1 MLYLSTIF
9 VFSLFSSAFSKYDL
23 TEKRDTEYGFDGTLQ
38 LTSED
43 VQSYGLSL
51 QKLALSVYLDK
62 DEYLRVKIT
71 DADNSRYEIP
81 ESVIQRPKI
90 GPALVDRKYGIEVT
104 ESPFAFKVM
113 RNEDKQCIFSF
124 ASNFT
129 FKDQFIQFSSLIDS
143 SATTFGLGES
153 TRLQQHLTS
162 GTTYTLWARDEP
174 AAVRDTNLY
183 GSYPVYW
190 QMLNGQAHGA
200 MLFNSN
206 GMDIDLEDNTI
217 RYTVIGGV
225 VDLYV
230 FVGPTP
236 TDVSKQYTSVVGR
249 PALMPYWSLGFH
261 NCKWG

>member
-1 MLYLSTIF
+1 MLFTIF
-9 VFSLFSSAFSKYDL
+9 LFTIFSSGFSSYDL
-23 TEKRDTEYGFDGTLQ
+23 IDRQSTAYGFDGTLQ
-38 LTSED
+38 LASED

-51 QKLALSVYLDK
+51 TKLALSVYMDRE
-62 DEYLRVKIT
+62 EYVRVKIT
-71 DADNSRYEIP
+71 DLEHARFEIP
-81 ESVIQRPKI
+81 DSVIERPKV
-90 GPALVDRKYGIEVT
+90 GAALDATKYSFQIV
-104 ESPFAFKVM
+104 ESPFSFNVI
-113 RNEDKQCIFSF
+113 RNDDNQNIFSF
-124 ASNFT
+124 SSNFT

-143 SATTFGLGES
+143 SATTYGLGES

-190 QMLNGQAHGA
+190 QILNGQAHGA

-206 GMDIDLEDNTI
+206 GMDVDLEDDQI

-225 VDLYV
+225 VDLYI

-236 TDVSKQYTSVVGR
+236 LDISKQYTSVVGR